1 MWHILSQNVKEV
13 EKERMC
19 RRKIEKF
26 GKRRKNSKKIK
37 FAQKKSGQNPDL
49 IF

>member
-1 MWHILSQNVKEV
+1 MHILSQNVKEV
-13 EKERMC
+13 EKERKC

-37 FAQKKSGQNPDL
+37 FAQKNQGKTL
-49 IF
+49 I